1 MCELLRLAV
10 AVTDPDV
17 FLAQP
22 GAAGKGKPTTVCC
35 GCREMLGGPGCQSSD
50 SHFTFPT
57 WLALLHSAQLP
68 RSTEGRQQLIV

>member
-1 MCELLRLAV
+1 MCELLLLAV

-22 GAAGKGKPTTVCC
+22 GATGKGKPSTVCH

-57 WLALLHSAQLP
+57 WLALVHSAQLP
-68 RSTEGRQQLIV
+68 WSTEGRQQFIV